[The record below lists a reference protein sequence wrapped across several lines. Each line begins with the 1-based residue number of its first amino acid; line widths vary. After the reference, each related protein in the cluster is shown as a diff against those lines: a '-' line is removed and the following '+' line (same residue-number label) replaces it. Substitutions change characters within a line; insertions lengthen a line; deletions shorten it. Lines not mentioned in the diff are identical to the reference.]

1 MKTID
6 AKTVQEKLENG
17 EQLNLIDVREAE
29 EVAAGKIPGALHMP
43 LGLVEFR
50 EHELDKNAA
59 YIMVCRLVGVVA
71 KRRST
76 LNRKVLTSPI

>member
-59 YIMVCRLVGVVA
+59 YIMVCRSGVVA

>member
-29 EVAAGKIPGALHMP
+29 EVAAGKSLARYTCH
-43 LGLVEFR
+43 LV
-50 EHELDKNAA
+50 
-59 YIMVCRLVGVVA
+59 
-71 KRRST
+71 
-76 LNRKVLTSPI
+76 